1 MFMKPLEILLSKRWI
16 LKNRE
21 KELYYQLKDEI
32 GKNRDF
38 LTEKLGY
45 QAIITPNLIK
55 LEKIPSYAQNWMGIQ
70 DFSDRLEYIFLC
82 MILMFLEDR
91 DAGEQFVLSMLTEYI
106 QANIKE
112 EQIDWTIYSYR
123 RHLVKV
129 MKYCVKIGILEI
141 DDGSEDSFMKSDEG
155 EVLYQNTGASRYFMK
170 NFSRDI
176 SDYHSQG
183 DFLKEEWIGM
193 NEDRGIIRR
202 QRVYRSL
209 LISPGIYLNDDT
221 EEDFAY
227 VRHYRGM
234 IEEDL
239 NRFFDC
245 ELQVHKTS
253 AFLIMGEDSN
263 LGRSFP
269 EENTLS
275 DIVLLWCN
283 LFRQKIEDGSIEV
296 PVGEDIVISK
306 QQFLMISEECKR
318 RYGNGWIKTY
328 REMTMGEFCKKLK
341 EYMILMEMIME
352 KHDQVIVYPI
362 VGKVAGRYPKD
373 FKGGETNE

>member
-1 MFMKPLEILLSKRWI
+1 MKPLEILLSKRWI
-16 LKNRE
+16 LKDRE

-32 GKNRDF
+32 GKSRDF

-55 LEKIPSYAQNWMGIQ
+55 LEKIPAYAQNWMGIQ

-176 SDYHSQG
+176 SDYQSQE
-183 DFLKEEWIGM
+183 DFLKEEWVGM

-209 LISPGIYLNDDT
+209 LMSPGIYLNDDT

-234 IEEDL
+234 IEEEL

-283 LFRQKIEDGSIEV
+283 LFRQKIADGSIEV
-296 PVGEDIVISK
+296 PAGEDIVISR
-306 QQFLMISEECKR
+306 QQFLTISEECKR
-318 RYGNGWIKTY
+318 QYGSGWIKTY

-341 EYMILMEMIME
+341 EYMIFMEMIME
-352 KHDQVIVYPI
+352 KYDQIIVYPI
-362 VGKVAGRYPKD
+362 VGKVAGCYPKD

>member
-1 MFMKPLEILLSKRWI
+1 MKPLEVLLSKRWI
-16 LKNRE
+16 LKNRD

-32 GKNRDF
+32 GKSRDF

-45 QAIITPNLIK
+45 QAIVTPNLIK
-55 LEKIPSYAQNWMGIQ
+55 LEKIPAYAQNWMGIQ
-70 DFSDRLEYIFLC
+70 EFSDHLEYIFLC
-82 MILMFLEDR
+82 MILMFLEER
-91 DAGEQFVLSMLTEYI
+91 DLGEQFVLSMLTEYI
-106 QANIKE
+106 QGNIKE

-129 MKYCVKIGILEI
+129 MKYCVKVGILEI
-141 DDGSEDSFMKSDEG
+141 DDGSEDNFMKSDEG

-176 SDYHSQG
+176 SDYQKQE

-209 LISPGIYLNDDT
+209 LMSPGIYLNDDT

-234 IEEDL
+234 IQEELD
-239 NRFFDC
+239 RFFDC

-253 AFLIMGEDSN
+253 AFLVMGEDSN
-263 LGRSFP
+263 LGKSFP

-275 DIVLLWCN
+275 DIVLLWCG
-283 LFRQKIEDGSIEV
+283 LFRQKINDGDIEV
-296 PVGEDIVISK
+296 PVGEDIVIST
-306 QQFLMISEECKR
+306 QQFVAISEECKR

-328 REMTMGEFCKKLK
+328 REMTMGEFCNKLK
-341 EYMILMEMIME
+341 EYMIIMEMIKE
-352 KHDQVIVYPI
+352 IYDQIMVYPI
-362 VGKVAGRYPKD
+362 VGKVEGCYPKD
-373 FKGGETNE
+373 FKGGEANE

>member
-1 MFMKPLEILLSKRWI
+1 
-16 LKNRE
+16 
-21 KELYYQLKDEI
+21 
-32 GKNRDF
+32 
-38 LTEKLGY
+38 
-45 QAIITPNLIK
+45 
-55 LEKIPSYAQNWMGIQ
+55 MGIQ

-129 MKYCVKIGILEI
+129 MKYCVKIGILQI

-176 SDYHSQG
+176 SDYQSQE

-209 LISPGIYLNDDT
+209 LMSPGIYLNDDT

-234 IEEDL
+234 IEEEL

-283 LFRQKIEDGSIEV
+283 LFRQKIADGSVEV
-296 PVGEDIVISK
+296 PAGEDIVILM

-318 RYGNGWIKTY
+318 QYGSGWIKTY

-341 EYMILMEMIME
+341 EYMIFMEMIME
-352 KHDQVIVYPI
+352 KYDQIIVYPI
-362 VGKVAGRYPKD
+362 VGKVAGCYPKD

>member
-1 MFMKPLEILLSKRWI
+1 MKPLEILLSKRWI
-16 LKNRE
+16 LKDRE

-32 GKNRDF
+32 GKSRDF

-55 LEKIPSYAQNWMGIQ
+55 LEKIPAYAQNWMGIQ
-70 DFSDRLEYIFLC
+70 DFSDHLEYIFLC

-155 EVLYQNTGASRYFMK
+155 EVLYQNTGSSRYFMK

-176 SDYHSQG
+176 SDYQSQE

-209 LISPGIYLNDDT
+209 LMSPGIYLNDDT

-234 IEEDL
+234 IEEEL

-283 LFRQKIEDGSIEV
+283 LFRQKIADGSIEV
-296 PVGEDIVISK
+296 PAGEDIVISR
-306 QQFLMISEECKR
+306 QQFLTISEECKR
-318 RYGNGWIKTY
+318 QYGSGWIKTY

-341 EYMILMEMIME
+341 EYMIFMEMIME
-352 KHDQVIVYPI
+352 KYDQIIVYPI
-362 VGKVAGRYPKD
+362 VGKVAGCYPKD
-373 FKGGETNE
+373 FKGGATNE

>member
-1 MFMKPLEILLSKRWI
+1 MKPLEILLSKRWI

-32 GKNRDF
+32 GKSRDF

-55 LEKIPSYAQNWMGIQ
+55 LEKIPAYAQNWMGIQ

-129 MKYCVKIGILEI
+129 MKYCVKIGILQI

-176 SDYHSQG
+176 SDYQSQE

-209 LISPGIYLNDDT
+209 LMSPGIYLNDDT

-234 IEEDL
+234 IEEEL

-283 LFRQKIEDGSIEV
+283 LFRQKIADGSVEV
-296 PVGEDIVISK
+296 PAGEDIVILM

-318 RYGNGWIKTY
+318 QYGSGWIKTY
-328 REMTMGEFCKKLK
+328 KEMTMGEFCKKLK
-341 EYMILMEMIME
+341 EYMIFMEMIME
-352 KHDQVIVYPI
+352 KYDQIIVYPI
-362 VGKVAGRYPKD
+362 VGKVAGCYPKD

>member
-1 MFMKPLEILLSKRWI
+1 MKPLEVLLSKRWI
-16 LKNRE
+16 LKNRD

-32 GKNRDF
+32 GKSRDF

-45 QAIITPNLIK
+45 QAIVTPNLIK
-55 LEKIPSYAQNWMGIQ
+55 LEKIPAYAQNWMGIQ
-70 DFSDRLEYIFLC
+70 EFSDHLEYIFLC
-82 MILMFLEDR
+82 MILMFLEER
-91 DAGEQFVLSMLTEYI
+91 DSGEQFVLSMLTEYI
-106 QANIKE
+106 QGNIKE
-112 EQIDWTIYSYR
+112 EQIDWTIYNYR

-129 MKYCVKIGILEI
+129 MKYCVKVGILEI
-141 DDGSEDSFMKSDEG
+141 DDGSEDNFMKSDEG
-155 EVLYQNTGASRYFMK
+155 EVLYQNMGASRYFMK

-176 SDYHSQG
+176 SDYQKQE

-209 LISPGIYLNDDT
+209 LMSPGIYLNDDT

-234 IEEDL
+234 IQEELD
-239 NRFFDC
+239 RFFDC

-253 AFLIMGEDSN
+253 AFLVMGEDSN
-263 LGRSFP
+263 LGKSFP

-275 DIVLLWCN
+275 DIVLLWCG
-283 LFRQKIEDGSIEV
+283 LFRQKINDGDIEV
-296 PVGEDIVISK
+296 PVGEDIVIST
-306 QQFLMISEECKR
+306 QQFVAISEECKR

-328 REMTMGEFCKKLK
+328 REMTMGEFCNKLK
-341 EYMILMEMIME
+341 EYMIIMEMIKE
-352 KHDQVIVYPI
+352 IYDQIMIYPI
-362 VGKVAGRYPKD
+362 VGKVEGCYPKD
-373 FKGGETNE
+373 FKGGEANE

>member
-1 MFMKPLEILLSKRWI
+1 MKPLEVLLSKRWI
-16 LKNRE
+16 LKNRD

-45 QAIITPNLIK
+45 QAIVTPNLIK
-55 LEKIPSYAQNWMGIQ
+55 LEKIPAYAQNWMGIQ
-70 DFSDRLEYIFLC
+70 EFSDHLEYIFLC
-82 MILMFLEDR
+82 MILMFLEER
-91 DAGEQFVLSMLTEYI
+91 DSGEQFVLSMLTEYI
-106 QANIKE
+106 QGNIKE
-112 EQIDWTIYSYR
+112 DQIDWTIYSYR

-129 MKYCVKIGILEI
+129 MKYCVKVGILEI
-141 DDGSEDSFMKSDEG
+141 DDGSEDNFMKSDEG

-176 SDYHSQG
+176 SDYQKQE

-209 LISPGIYLNDDT
+209 LMSPGIYLNDDT

-234 IEEDL
+234 IQEELD
-239 NRFFDC
+239 RFFDC

-253 AFLIMGEDSN
+253 AFLVMGEDSN
-263 LGRSFP
+263 LGKSFP

-275 DIVLLWCN
+275 DIVLLWCG
-283 LFRQKIEDGSIEV
+283 LFRQKINDGDIEV
-296 PVGEDIVISK
+296 PVGEDIVIST
-306 QQFLMISEECKR
+306 QQFVAISEECKR

-328 REMTMGEFCKKLK
+328 REMTMGEFCNKLK
-341 EYMILMEMIME
+341 EYMIIMEMIKE
-352 KHDQVIVYPI
+352 IYDQIMIYPI
-362 VGKVAGRYPKD
+362 VGKVEGCYPKD
-373 FKGGETNE
+373 FKGGEANE

>member
-1 MFMKPLEILLSKRWI
+1 MKPLEILLSKRWI
-16 LKNRE
+16 LKDRE

-32 GKNRDF
+32 GKSRDF

-55 LEKIPSYAQNWMGIQ
+55 LEKIPAYAQNWMGIQ
-70 DFSDRLEYIFLC
+70 DFSDHLEYIFLC

-91 DAGEQFVLSMLTEYI
+91 DAREQFVLSMLTEYI

-141 DDGSEDSFMKSDEG
+141 DDGSEDSFIKSDEG

-176 SDYHSQG
+176 SDYQSQE

-209 LISPGIYLNDDT
+209 LMSPGIYLNDDT

-234 IEEDL
+234 IEEEL

-269 EENTLS
+269 EGNTLS

-283 LFRQKIEDGSIEV
+283 LFRQKIADGSIEV
-296 PVGEDIVISK
+296 PAGEDIVISR
-306 QQFLMISEECKR
+306 QQFLTISEECKR
-318 RYGNGWIKTY
+318 QYGSGWIKTY
-328 REMTMGEFCKKLK
+328 REMTMGEFRKKLK
-341 EYMILMEMIME
+341 EYMIFMEMIME
-352 KHDQVIVYPI
+352 KYDQIIVYPI
-362 VGKVAGRYPKD
+362 VGKVAGCYPKD

>member
-1 MFMKPLEILLSKRWI
+1 MKPLEVLLSKRWI
-16 LKNRE
+16 LKNRD

-32 GKNRDF
+32 GKSRDF

-45 QAIITPNLIK
+45 QAIVTPNLIK
-55 LEKIPSYAQNWMGIQ
+55 LEKIPAYAQNWMGIQ
-70 DFSDRLEYIFLC
+70 EFSDHLEYIFLC
-82 MILMFLEDR
+82 MILMFLEER
-91 DAGEQFVLSMLTEYI
+91 DLGEQFVLSMLTEYI
-106 QANIKE
+106 QGNIKE

-129 MKYCVKIGILEI
+129 MKYCVKVGILEI
-141 DDGSEDSFMKSDEG
+141 DDGSEDNFMKSDEG

-176 SDYHSQG
+176 SDYQKQE

-209 LISPGIYLNDDT
+209 LMSPGIYLNDDT

-234 IEEDL
+234 IQEEL

-253 AFLIMGEDSN
+253 AFSVMGEDSN
-263 LGRSFP
+263 LGKSFP

-275 DIVLLWCN
+275 DIVLLWCG
-283 LFRQKIEDGSIEV
+283 LFRQKINDGDIEV
-296 PVGEDIVISK
+296 PIGEDIVIST
-306 QQFLMISEECKR
+306 QQFVAISEECKR

-328 REMTMGEFCKKLK
+328 REMTMGEFCNKLK
-341 EYMILMEMIME
+341 EYMIIMEMIKE
-352 KHDQVIVYPI
+352 IYDQIMVYPI
-362 VGKVAGRYPKD
+362 VGKVEGCYPKD
-373 FKGGETNE
+373 FKGGEANE

>member
-1 MFMKPLEILLSKRWI
+1 MKPLEILLSKRWI
-16 LKNRE
+16 LKDRE

-32 GKNRDF
+32 GKSRDF

-45 QAIITPNLIK
+45 QAIITQNLIK
-55 LEKIPSYAQNWMGIQ
+55 LEKIPAYAQNWMGIQ
-70 DFSDRLEYIFLC
+70 DFSDHLEYIFLC

-155 EVLYQNTGASRYFMK
+155 EILYQNTGSSRYFMK

-176 SDYHSQG
+176 SDYQSQE

-209 LISPGIYLNDDT
+209 LMSPGIYLNDDT

-234 IEEDL
+234 IEEEL

-283 LFRQKIEDGSIEV
+283 LFRQKIADGSIEV
-296 PVGEDIVISK
+296 PAGEDIVISR
-306 QQFLMISEECKR
+306 QQFLTISEECKR
-318 RYGNGWIKTY
+318 QYGSGWIKTY

-341 EYMILMEMIME
+341 EYMIFMEMIME
-352 KHDQVIVYPI
+352 KYDQIIVYPI
-362 VGKVAGRYPKD
+362 VGKVAGCYPKD

>member
-1 MFMKPLEILLSKRWI
+1 MKPLEILLSKRWI
-16 LKNRE
+16 LKDRE

-32 GKNRDF
+32 GKSRDF

-45 QAIITPNLIK
+45 QAIITQNLIK
-55 LEKIPSYAQNWMGIQ
+55 LEKIPAYAQNWMGIQ
-70 DFSDRLEYIFLC
+70 DFSDHLEYIFLC

-91 DAGEQFVLSMLTEYI
+91 DAREQFVLSMLTEYI

-141 DDGSEDSFMKSDEG
+141 DDGSEDSFIKSDEG

-176 SDYHSQG
+176 SDYQSQE

-209 LISPGIYLNDDT
+209 LMSPGIYLNDDT

-234 IEEDL
+234 IEEEL

-283 LFRQKIEDGSIEV
+283 LFRQKIADGSIEV
-296 PVGEDIVISK
+296 PAGEDIVISR
-306 QQFLMISEECKR
+306 QQFLTISEECKR
-318 RYGNGWIKTY
+318 QYGSGWIKTY

-341 EYMILMEMIME
+341 EYMIFMEMIME
-352 KHDQVIVYPI
+352 KYDQIIVYPI
-362 VGKVAGRYPKD
+362 VGKVAGCYPKD

>member
-1 MFMKPLEILLSKRWI
+1 MKPLEVLLSKRWI
-16 LKNRE
+16 LKNRD

-32 GKNRDF
+32 GKSRDF
-38 LTEKLGY
+38 LTEILGY
-45 QAIITPNLIK
+45 QAIVTPNLIK
-55 LEKIPSYAQNWMGIQ
+55 LEKIPAYAQNWMGIQ
-70 DFSDRLEYIFLC
+70 EFSDHLEYIFLC
-82 MILMFLEDR
+82 MILMFLEER
-91 DAGEQFVLSMLTEYI
+91 DSGEQFVLSMLTEYI
-106 QANIKE
+106 QGNIKE
-112 EQIDWTIYSYR
+112 EQIDWTIYNYR

-129 MKYCVKIGILEI
+129 MKYCVKVGILEI
-141 DDGSEDSFMKSDEG
+141 DDGSEDNFMKSDEG

-176 SDYHSQG
+176 SDYQKQE

-209 LISPGIYLNDDT
+209 LMSPGIYLNDDT

-234 IEEDL
+234 IQEELD
-239 NRFFDC
+239 RFFDC

-253 AFLIMGEDSN
+253 AFLVMGEDSN
-263 LGRSFP
+263 LGKSFP

-275 DIVLLWCN
+275 DIVLLWCG
-283 LFRQKIEDGSIEV
+283 LFRQKINDGDIEV
-296 PVGEDIVISK
+296 PVGEDIVIST
-306 QQFLMISEECKR
+306 QQFVAISEECKR

-328 REMTMGEFCKKLK
+328 REMTMGEFCNKLK
-341 EYMILMEMIME
+341 EYMIIMEMIKE
-352 KHDQVIVYPI
+352 IYDQIMIYPI
-362 VGKVAGRYPKD
+362 VGKVEGCYPKD
-373 FKGGETNE
+373 FKGGEANE

>member
-1 MFMKPLEILLSKRWI
+1 MKPLEVLLSKRWI
-16 LKNRE
+16 LKNRD

-32 GKNRDF
+32 GKSRDF

-45 QAIITPNLIK
+45 QAIVTPNLIK
-55 LEKIPSYAQNWMGIQ
+55 LEKIPAYAQNWMGIQ
-70 DFSDRLEYIFLC
+70 EFSDHLEYIFLC
-82 MILMFLEDR
+82 MILMFLEER
-91 DAGEQFVLSMLTEYI
+91 DSGEQFVLSMLTEYI
-106 QANIKE
+106 QGNIKE
-112 EQIDWTIYSYR
+112 EQIDWTIYNYR

-129 MKYCVKIGILEI
+129 MKYCVKVGILEI
-141 DDGSEDSFMKSDEG
+141 DDGSEDNFMKSDEG

-176 SDYHSQG
+176 SDYQKQE

-209 LISPGIYLNDDT
+209 LMSPGIYFNDDT

-234 IEEDL
+234 IQEELD
-239 NRFFDC
+239 RFFDC

-253 AFLIMGEDSN
+253 AFLVMGEDSN
-263 LGRSFP
+263 LGKSFP

-275 DIVLLWCN
+275 DIVLLWCG
-283 LFRQKIEDGSIEV
+283 LFRQKINDGDIEV
-296 PVGEDIVISK
+296 PVGEDIVIST
-306 QQFLMISEECKR
+306 QQFVAISEECKR

-328 REMTMGEFCKKLK
+328 REMTMGEFCNKLK
-341 EYMILMEMIME
+341 EYMIIMEMIKE
-352 KHDQVIVYPI
+352 IYDQIMIYPI
-362 VGKVAGRYPKD
+362 VGKVEGCYPKD
-373 FKGGETNE
+373 FKGGEANE

>member
-1 MFMKPLEILLSKRWI
+1 MKPLEILLSKRWI
-16 LKNRE
+16 LKDRE

-32 GKNRDF
+32 GKSRDF

-55 LEKIPSYAQNWMGIQ
+55 LEKIPAYAQNWMGIQ
-70 DFSDRLEYIFLC
+70 AFSDRLEYIFLC

-123 RHLVKV
+123 RRLVKV

-141 DDGSEDSFMKSDEG
+141 DDGNEDSFMKSDEG

-176 SDYHSQG
+176 SDYQSQE

-209 LISPGIYLNDDT
+209 LMSPGIYLNDDT

-234 IEEDL
+234 IEEEL

-253 AFLIMGEDSN
+253 VFLIMGEDSN

-275 DIVLLWCN
+275 DIVL
-283 LFRQKIEDGSIEV
+283 
-296 PVGEDIVISK
+296 
-306 QQFLMISEECKR
+306 
-318 RYGNGWIKTY
+318 
-328 REMTMGEFCKKLK
+328 
-341 EYMILMEMIME
+341 
-352 KHDQVIVYPI
+352 
-362 VGKVAGRYPKD
+362 
-373 FKGGETNE
+373 

>member
-1 MFMKPLEILLSKRWI
+1 MKPLEILLSKRWI
-16 LKNRE
+16 LKDRE

-32 GKNRDF
+32 GKSRDF

-55 LEKIPSYAQNWMGIQ
+55 LEKIPAYAQNWMGIQ
-70 DFSDRLEYIFLC
+70 AFSDRLEYIFLC

-129 MKYCVKIGILEI
+129 MKYCVKLGILEI

-176 SDYHSQG
+176 SDYHSQE

-202 QRVYRSL
+202 QRVYRAL
-209 LISPGIYLNDDT
+209 LMSPGIYLNDDT

-234 IEEDL
+234 IEEEL

-283 LFRQKIEDGSIEV
+283 LFRQKIADGSIEV
-296 PVGEDIVISK
+296 PAGEDIVISR

-318 RYGNGWIKTY
+318 QYGSGWIKTY

-352 KHDQVIVYPI
+352 KYDQIIVYPI
-362 VGKVAGRYPKD
+362 VGKVAGCYPKD

>member
-1 MFMKPLEILLSKRWI
+1 MKPLEILLSKRWI
-16 LKNRE
+16 LKDRE

-32 GKNRDF
+32 GKSRDF

-55 LEKIPSYAQNWMGIQ
+55 LEKIPAYAQNWMGIQ

-176 SDYHSQG
+176 SDYQSQE

-209 LISPGIYLNDDT
+209 LMSPGIYLNDDT

-234 IEEDL
+234 IEEEL

-283 LFRQKIEDGSIEV
+283 LFRQKIADGSVEV
-296 PVGEDIVISK
+296 PAGEDIVISR

-318 RYGNGWIKTY
+318 QYGSGWIKTY

-352 KHDQVIVYPI
+352 KYDQIIVYPI
-362 VGKVAGRYPKD
+362 VGKVAGCYPKD

>member
-1 MFMKPLEILLSKRWI
+1 
-16 LKNRE
+16 
-21 KELYYQLKDEI
+21 
-32 GKNRDF
+32 
-38 LTEKLGY
+38 
-45 QAIITPNLIK
+45 
-55 LEKIPSYAQNWMGIQ
+55 MGIQ
-70 DFSDRLEYIFLC
+70 DFSDHLEYIFLC

-91 DAGEQFVLSMLTEYI
+91 DAREQFVLSMLTEYI

-141 DDGSEDSFMKSDEG
+141 DDGSEDSFIKSDEG

-176 SDYHSQG
+176 SDYQSQE

-209 LISPGIYLNDDT
+209 LMSPGIYLNDDT

-234 IEEDL
+234 IEEEL

-269 EENTLS
+269 EGNTLS

-283 LFRQKIEDGSIEV
+283 LFRQKIADGSIEV
-296 PVGEDIVISK
+296 PAGEDIVISR
-306 QQFLMISEECKR
+306 QQFLTISEECKR
-318 RYGNGWIKTY
+318 QYGSGWIKTY

-341 EYMILMEMIME
+341 EYMIFMEMIME
-352 KHDQVIVYPI
+352 KYDQIIVYPI
-362 VGKVAGRYPKD
+362 VGKVAGCYPKD

>member
-1 MFMKPLEILLSKRWI
+1 MKPLEVLLSKRWI
-16 LKNRE
+16 LKNRD

-32 GKNRDF
+32 GKSRDF

-45 QAIITPNLIK
+45 QAIVTPNLIK
-55 LEKIPSYAQNWMGIQ
+55 LEKIPAYAQNWMGIQ
-70 DFSDRLEYIFLC
+70 KFSDHLEYIFLC
-82 MILMFLEDR
+82 MILMFLEER
-91 DAGEQFVLSMLTEYI
+91 DLGEQFVLSMLTEYI
-106 QANIKE
+106 QGNIKE

-129 MKYCVKIGILEI
+129 MKYCVKVGILEI
-141 DDGSEDSFMKSDEG
+141 DDGSEDNFMKSDEG

-176 SDYHSQG
+176 SDYQKQE

-193 NEDRGIIRR
+193 DEDRGIIRR

-209 LISPGIYLNDDT
+209 LMSPGIYLNDDT

-234 IEEDL
+234 IQEELD
-239 NRFFDC
+239 RFFDC

-253 AFLIMGEDSN
+253 AFLVMGEDSN
-263 LGRSFP
+263 LGKSFP

-275 DIVLLWCN
+275 DIVLLWCG
-283 LFRQKIEDGSIEV
+283 LFRQKINDGDIEV
-296 PVGEDIVISK
+296 PVGEDIVIST
-306 QQFLMISEECKR
+306 QQFVAISEECKR

-328 REMTMGEFCKKLK
+328 REMTMGEFCNKLK
-341 EYMILMEMIME
+341 EYMIIMEMIKE
-352 KHDQVIVYPI
+352 IYDQIMVYPI
-362 VGKVAGRYPKD
+362 VGKVEGCYPKD
-373 FKGGETNE
+373 FKGGEANE

>member
-1 MFMKPLEILLSKRWI
+1 MKPLEVLLSKRWI
-16 LKNRE
+16 LKNRD

-32 GKNRDF
+32 GKSRDF

-45 QAIITPNLIK
+45 QAIVTPNLIK
-55 LEKIPSYAQNWMGIQ
+55 LEKIPAYAQNWMGIQ
-70 DFSDRLEYIFLC
+70 KFSDHLEYIFLC
-82 MILMFLEDR
+82 MILMFLEER
-91 DAGEQFVLSMLTEYI
+91 DLGEQFVLSMLTEYI
-106 QANIKE
+106 QGNIKE

-129 MKYCVKIGILEI
+129 MKYCVKVGILEI
-141 DDGSEDSFMKSDEG
+141 DDGSEDNFMKSDEG

-170 NFSRDI
+170 NYSRDI
-176 SDYHSQG
+176 SDYQKQE

-209 LISPGIYLNDDT
+209 LMSPGIYLNDDT

-234 IEEDL
+234 IQEELD
-239 NRFFDC
+239 RFFDC

-253 AFLIMGEDSN
+253 AFLVMGEDSN
-263 LGRSFP
+263 LGKSFP

-275 DIVLLWCN
+275 DIVLLWCG
-283 LFRQKIEDGSIEV
+283 LFRQKINDGDIEV
-296 PVGEDIVISK
+296 PVGEDIVIST
-306 QQFLMISEECKR
+306 QQFVAISEECKR

-328 REMTMGEFCKKLK
+328 REMTMGEFCNKLK
-341 EYMILMEMIME
+341 EYMIIMEMIKE
-352 KHDQVIVYPI
+352 IYDQIMVYPI
-362 VGKVAGRYPKD
+362 VGKVEGCYPKD
-373 FKGGETNE
+373 FKGGEANE

>member
-1 MFMKPLEILLSKRWI
+1 MKPLEVLLSKRWI
-16 LKNRE
+16 LKNRD

-32 GKNRDF
+32 GKSRDF

-45 QAIITPNLIK
+45 QAIVTPNLIK
-55 LEKIPSYAQNWMGIQ
+55 LEKIPAYAQNWMGIQ
-70 DFSDRLEYIFLC
+70 EFSDHLEYIFLC
-82 MILMFLEDR
+82 MILMFLEER
-91 DAGEQFVLSMLTEYI
+91 DSGEQFVLSMLTEYI
-106 QANIKE
+106 QGNIKE
-112 EQIDWTIYSYR
+112 DQIDWTIYSYR

-129 MKYCVKIGILEI
+129 MKYCVKVGILEI
-141 DDGSEDSFMKSDEG
+141 DDGSEDNFMKSDEG

-176 SDYHSQG
+176 SDYQKQE

-209 LISPGIYLNDDT
+209 LMSPGIYLNDDT

-234 IEEDL
+234 IQEEL

-253 AFLIMGEDSN
+253 AFLVMGEDSN
-263 LGRSFP
+263 LGKSFP

-275 DIVLLWCN
+275 DIVLLWCG
-283 LFRQKIEDGSIEV
+283 LFRQKINDGDIEV
-296 PVGEDIVISK
+296 PIGEDIVIST
-306 QQFLMISEECKR
+306 QQFVAISEECKR

-328 REMTMGEFCKKLK
+328 REMTMGEFCNKLK
-341 EYMILMEMIME
+341 EYMIIMEMIKE
-352 KHDQVIVYPI
+352 IYDQIMVYPI
-362 VGKVAGRYPKD
+362 VGKVEGCYPKD
-373 FKGGETNE
+373 FKGGEANE

>member
-1 MFMKPLEILLSKRWI
+1 MKPLEVLLSKRWI
-16 LKNRE
+16 LKNRD

-32 GKNRDF
+32 GKSRDF

-45 QAIITPNLIK
+45 QAIVTPNLIK
-55 LEKIPSYAQNWMGIQ
+55 LEKIPAYAQNWMGIQ
-70 DFSDRLEYIFLC
+70 EFSDHLEYIFLC
-82 MILMFLEDR
+82 MILMFLEER
-91 DAGEQFVLSMLTEYI
+91 DLGEQFVLSMLTEYI
-106 QANIKE
+106 QGNIKE

-129 MKYCVKIGILEI
+129 MKYCVKVGILEI
-141 DDGSEDSFMKSDEG
+141 DDGSEDNFMKSDEG

-176 SDYHSQG
+176 SDYQKQE

-209 LISPGIYLNDDT
+209 LMSPGIYLNDDT

-234 IEEDL
+234 IQEEL

-253 AFLIMGEDSN
+253 AFLVMGEDSN
-263 LGRSFP
+263 LGKSFP

-275 DIVLLWCN
+275 DIVLLWCG
-283 LFRQKIEDGSIEV
+283 LFRQKINDGDIEV
-296 PVGEDIVISK
+296 PIGEDIVIST
-306 QQFLMISEECKR
+306 QQFVAISEECKR

-328 REMTMGEFCKKLK
+328 REMTMGEFCNKLK
-341 EYMILMEMIME
+341 EYMIIMEMIKE
-352 KHDQVIVYPI
+352 IYDQIMVYPI
-362 VGKVAGRYPKD
+362 VGKVEGCYPKD
-373 FKGGETNE
+373 FKGGEANE

>member
-1 MFMKPLEILLSKRWI
+1 MKPLEVLLSKRWI
-16 LKNRE
+16 LKNRD

-32 GKNRDF
+32 GKSRDF

-45 QAIITPNLIK
+45 QAIVTPNLIK
-55 LEKIPSYAQNWMGIQ
+55 LEKIPAYAQNWMGIQ
-70 DFSDRLEYIFLC
+70 EFSDHLEYIFLC
-82 MILMFLEDR
+82 MILMFLEER
-91 DAGEQFVLSMLTEYI
+91 DLGEQFVLSMLTEYI
-106 QANIKE
+106 QGNIKE

-129 MKYCVKIGILEI
+129 MKYCVKVGILEI
-141 DDGSEDSFMKSDEG
+141 DVGSEDNFMKSDEG

-176 SDYHSQG
+176 SDYQKQE

-209 LISPGIYLNDDT
+209 LMSPGIYLNDDT

-234 IEEDL
+234 IQEEL

-253 AFLIMGEDSN
+253 AFLVMGEDSN
-263 LGRSFP
+263 LGKSFP

-275 DIVLLWCN
+275 DIVLLWCG
-283 LFRQKIEDGSIEV
+283 LFRQKINDGDIEV
-296 PVGEDIVISK
+296 PIGEDIVIST
-306 QQFLMISEECKR
+306 QQFVAISEECKR

-328 REMTMGEFCKKLK
+328 REMTMGEFCNKLK
-341 EYMILMEMIME
+341 EYMIIMEMIKE
-352 KHDQVIVYPI
+352 IYDQIMVYPI
-362 VGKVAGRYPKD
+362 VGKVEGCYPKD
-373 FKGGETNE
+373 FKGGEANE

>member
-1 MFMKPLEILLSKRWI
+1 MKPLEVLLSKRWI
-16 LKNRE
+16 LKNRD

-32 GKNRDF
+32 GKSRDF

-45 QAIITPNLIK
+45 QAIVTPNLIK
-55 LEKIPSYAQNWMGIQ
+55 LEKIPAYAQNWMGIQ
-70 DFSDRLEYIFLC
+70 EFSDHLEYIFLC
-82 MILMFLEDR
+82 MILMFLEER
-91 DAGEQFVLSMLTEYI
+91 DLGEQFVLSMLTEYI
-106 QANIKE
+106 QGNIKE

-129 MKYCVKIGILEI
+129 MKYCVKVGILEI
-141 DDGSEDSFMKSDEG
+141 DDGSEDNFMKSDEG

-176 SDYHSQG
+176 SDYQKQE
-183 DFLKEEWIGM
+183 DFLKEECIGM

-209 LISPGIYLNDDT
+209 LMSPGIYLNDDT

-234 IEEDL
+234 IQEEL

-253 AFLIMGEDSN
+253 AFLVMGEDSN
-263 LGRSFP
+263 LGKSFP

-275 DIVLLWCN
+275 DIVLLWCG
-283 LFRQKIEDGSIEV
+283 LFRQKINDGDIEV
-296 PVGEDIVISK
+296 PVGEDIVIST
-306 QQFLMISEECKR
+306 QQFVAISEECKR

-328 REMTMGEFCKKLK
+328 REMTMGEFCNKLK
-341 EYMILMEMIME
+341 EYMIIMEMIKE
-352 KHDQVIVYPI
+352 IYDQIMVYPI
-362 VGKVAGRYPKD
+362 VGKVEGCYPKD

>member
-1 MFMKPLEILLSKRWI
+1 MKPLEVLLSKRWI
-16 LKNRE
+16 LKNSD
-21 KELYYQLKDEI
+21 KELYYQLKDGI
-32 GKNRDF
+32 GKSRDF

-55 LEKIPSYAQNWMGIQ
+55 LEKIPAYAQNWMGIQ
-70 DFSDRLEYIFLC
+70 EFSDHLEYIFLC
-82 MILMFLEDR
+82 MILMFLEER
-91 DAGEQFVLSMLTEYI
+91 DSGEQFVLSMLTEYI
-106 QANIKE
+106 QGNIKE

-129 MKYCVKIGILEI
+129 MKYCVKVGILEI
-141 DDGSEDSFMKSDEG
+141 DDGSEDNFMKSDEG
-155 EVLYQNTGASRYFMK
+155 EVLYQNTGSSRYFMK

-176 SDYHSQG
+176 SDYQKQE

-209 LISPGIYLNDDT
+209 LMSPGIYLNDDT

-234 IEEDL
+234 IQEEL

-253 AFLIMGEDSN
+253 AFLVMGEDSN
-263 LGRSFP
+263 LGKSFP

-275 DIVLLWCN
+275 DIVLLWCG
-283 LFRQKIEDGSIEV
+283 LFLQKINDGDIEV
-296 PVGEDIVISK
+296 PVGEDIVIST
-306 QQFLMISEECKR
+306 QQFVAISEECKR
-318 RYGNGWIKTY
+318 QYGNGWIKTY
-328 REMTMGEFCKKLK
+328 REMTMGEFCNKLK
-341 EYMILMEMIME
+341 EYMIIMEMIKE
-352 KHDQVIVYPI
+352 IYDQIMVYPI
-362 VGKVAGRYPKD
+362 VGKVEGCYPKD
-373 FKGGETNE
+373 FKGGEANE

>member
-1 MFMKPLEILLSKRWI
+1 MKPLEILLSKRWI
-16 LKNRE
+16 LKDRE

-32 GKNRDF
+32 GKSRDF

-45 QAIITPNLIK
+45 QAIITQNLIK
-55 LEKIPSYAQNWMGIQ
+55 LEKIPAYAQNWMGIQ
-70 DFSDRLEYIFLC
+70 DFLDHLEYIFLC

-91 DAGEQFVLSMLTEYI
+91 DAREQFVLSMLTEYI

-141 DDGSEDSFMKSDEG
+141 DDGSEDSFIKSDEG

-176 SDYHSQG
+176 SDYQSQE

-209 LISPGIYLNDDT
+209 LMSPGIYLNDDT

-234 IEEDL
+234 IEEEL

-283 LFRQKIEDGSIEV
+283 LFRQKIADGSIEV
-296 PVGEDIVISK
+296 PAGEDIVISR
-306 QQFLMISEECKR
+306 QQFLTISEECKR
-318 RYGNGWIKTY
+318 QYGSGWIKTY

-341 EYMILMEMIME
+341 EYMIFMEMIME
-352 KHDQVIVYPI
+352 KYDQIIVYPI
-362 VGKVAGRYPKD
+362 VGKVAGCYPKD

>member
-1 MFMKPLEILLSKRWI
+1 MKPLEILLSKRWI
-16 LKNRE
+16 LKDRE

-32 GKNRDF
+32 GKSRDF

-55 LEKIPSYAQNWMGIQ
+55 LEKIPAYAQNWMGIQ
-70 DFSDRLEYIFLC
+70 DFSDHLEYIFLC

-141 DDGSEDSFMKSDEG
+141 DDGSEDSFIKSDEG

-176 SDYHSQG
+176 SDYQSQE

-209 LISPGIYLNDDT
+209 LMSPGIYLNDDT

-234 IEEDL
+234 IEEEL

-283 LFRQKIEDGSIEV
+283 LFRQKIADGSIEV
-296 PVGEDIVISK
+296 PAGEDIVISR
-306 QQFLMISEECKR
+306 QQFLTISEECKR
-318 RYGNGWIKTY
+318 QYGSGWIKTY

-341 EYMILMEMIME
+341 EYMIFMEMIME
-352 KHDQVIVYPI
+352 KYDQIIVYPI
-362 VGKVAGRYPKD
+362 VGKVAGCYPKD

>member
-1 MFMKPLEILLSKRWI
+1 MKPLEILLSKRWI
-16 LKNRE
+16 LKDRE

-32 GKNRDF
+32 GKSRDF

-55 LEKIPSYAQNWMGIQ
+55 LEKIPAYAQNWMGIQ
-70 DFSDRLEYIFLC
+70 DFSDHLEYIFLC

-91 DAGEQFVLSMLTEYI
+91 DAREQFVLSMLTEYI

-141 DDGSEDSFMKSDEG
+141 YDGSEDSFIKSDEG

-176 SDYHSQG
+176 SDYQSQE

-209 LISPGIYLNDDT
+209 LMSPGIYLNDDT

-234 IEEDL
+234 IEEEL

-269 EENTLS
+269 EGNTLS

-283 LFRQKIEDGSIEV
+283 LFRQKIADGSIEV
-296 PVGEDIVISK
+296 PAGEDIVISR
-306 QQFLMISEECKR
+306 QQFLTISEECKR
-318 RYGNGWIKTY
+318 QYGSGWIKTY

-341 EYMILMEMIME
+341 EYMIFMEMIME
-352 KHDQVIVYPI
+352 KYDQIIVYPI
-362 VGKVAGRYPKD
+362 VGKVAGCYPKD

>member
-1 MFMKPLEILLSKRWI
+1 MKPLEVLLSKRWI
-16 LKNRE
+16 LKNRD

-32 GKNRDF
+32 GKSRDF

-45 QAIITPNLIK
+45 QAIVTPNLIK
-55 LEKIPSYAQNWMGIQ
+55 LEKIPAYAQNWMGIQ
-70 DFSDRLEYIFLC
+70 EFSDHLEYIFLC
-82 MILMFLEDR
+82 MILMFLEER
-91 DAGEQFVLSMLTEYI
+91 DSGKQFVLSMLTEYI
-106 QANIKE
+106 QGNIKE
-112 EQIDWTIYSYR
+112 EQIDWTIYNYR

-129 MKYCVKIGILEI
+129 MKYCVKVGILEI
-141 DDGSEDSFMKSDEG
+141 DDGSEDNFMKSDEG

-176 SDYHSQG
+176 SDYQKQE

-209 LISPGIYLNDDT
+209 LMSPGIYLNDDT

-234 IEEDL
+234 IQEELD
-239 NRFFDC
+239 RFFDC

-253 AFLIMGEDSN
+253 AFLVMGEDSN
-263 LGRSFP
+263 LGKSFP

-275 DIVLLWCN
+275 DIVLLWCG
-283 LFRQKIEDGSIEV
+283 LFRQKINDGDIEV
-296 PVGEDIVISK
+296 PVGEDIVIST
-306 QQFLMISEECKR
+306 QQFVAISEECKR

-328 REMTMGEFCKKLK
+328 REMTMGEFCNKLK
-341 EYMILMEMIME
+341 EYMIIMEMIKE
-352 KHDQVIVYPI
+352 IYDQIMIYPI
-362 VGKVAGRYPKD
+362 VGKVEGCYPKD
-373 FKGGETNE
+373 FKGGEANE

>member
-1 MFMKPLEILLSKRWI
+1 MKPLEILLSKRWI
-16 LKNRE
+16 LKDRE

-32 GKNRDF
+32 GKSRDF

-55 LEKIPSYAQNWMGIQ
+55 LEKIPAYAQNWMGIQ
-70 DFSDRLEYIFLC
+70 DFSDHLEYIFLC

-141 DDGSEDSFMKSDEG
+141 DDGSEESLMKRDEG
-155 EVLYQNTGASRYFMK
+155 EVLYQNTGSSRYFMK

-176 SDYHSQG
+176 SDYQSQE

-209 LISPGIYLNDDT
+209 LMSPGIYLNDDT

-234 IEEDL
+234 IEEEL

-283 LFRQKIEDGSIEV
+283 LFRQKIADGSIEV
-296 PVGEDIVISK
+296 PAGEDIVISR
-306 QQFLMISEECKR
+306 QQFLTISEECKR
-318 RYGNGWIKTY
+318 QYGSGWIKTY

-341 EYMILMEMIME
+341 EYMIFMEMIME
-352 KHDQVIVYPI
+352 KYDQIIVYPI
-362 VGKVAGRYPKD
+362 VGKVAGCYPKD

>member
-1 MFMKPLEILLSKRWI
+1 MKPLEVLLSKRWI
-16 LKNRE
+16 LKNRD

-32 GKNRDF
+32 GKSRDF

-45 QAIITPNLIK
+45 QAIVTPNLIK
-55 LEKIPSYAQNWMGIQ
+55 LEKIPAYAQNWMGIQ
-70 DFSDRLEYIFLC
+70 EFSDHLEYIFLC
-82 MILMFLEDR
+82 MILMFLEER
-91 DAGEQFVLSMLTEYI
+91 DLGEQFVLSMLTEYI
-106 QANIKE
+106 QGNIKE

-129 MKYCVKIGILEI
+129 MKYCVKVGILEI
-141 DDGSEDSFMKSDEG
+141 DDGSEDNFMKSDEG

-176 SDYHSQG
+176 SDYQKQE

-209 LISPGIYLNDDT
+209 LMSPGIYLNDDT

-234 IEEDL
+234 IQEELD
-239 NRFFDC
+239 RFFDC

-253 AFLIMGEDSN
+253 AFLVMGEDSN
-263 LGRSFP
+263 LGKSFP

-275 DIVLLWCN
+275 DIVLLWCG
-283 LFRQKIEDGSIEV
+283 LFRQKINDGDIKV
-296 PVGEDIVISK
+296 PVGEDIVIST
-306 QQFLMISEECKR
+306 QQFVAISEECKR

-328 REMTMGEFCKKLK
+328 KEMTMGEFCNKLK
-341 EYMILMEMIME
+341 EYMIIMEMIKE
-352 KHDQVIVYPI
+352 IYDQIMVYPI
-362 VGKVAGRYPKD
+362 VGKVEGCYPKD
-373 FKGGETNE
+373 FKGGEANE

>member
-1 MFMKPLEILLSKRWI
+1 MKPLEVLLSKRWI
-16 LKNRE
+16 LKNRD

-32 GKNRDF
+32 GKSRDF

-45 QAIITPNLIK
+45 QAIVTPNLIK
-55 LEKIPSYAQNWMGIQ
+55 LEKIPAYAQNWMGIQ
-70 DFSDRLEYIFLC
+70 EFSDHLEYIFLC
-82 MILMFLEDR
+82 MILMFLEER
-91 DAGEQFVLSMLTEYI
+91 HSGEQFVLSMLTEYI
-106 QANIKE
+106 QGNIKK
-112 EQIDWTIYSYR
+112 EQIDWTIYNYR

-129 MKYCVKIGILEI
+129 MKYCVKVGILEI
-141 DDGSEDSFMKSDEG
+141 DDGSEDNFMKSDEG

-176 SDYHSQG
+176 SDYQKQE

-209 LISPGIYLNDDT
+209 LMSPGIYLNDDT

-234 IEEDL
+234 IQEELD
-239 NRFFDC
+239 RFFDC

-253 AFLIMGEDSN
+253 AFLVMGEDSN
-263 LGRSFP
+263 LGKSFP

-275 DIVLLWCN
+275 DIVLLWCG
-283 LFRQKIEDGSIEV
+283 LFRQKINDGDIEV
-296 PVGEDIVISK
+296 PVGEDIVIST
-306 QQFLMISEECKR
+306 QQFVAISEECKR

-328 REMTMGEFCKKLK
+328 REMTMGEFCNKLK
-341 EYMILMEMIME
+341 EYMIIMEMIKE
-352 KHDQVIVYPI
+352 IYDQIMIYPI
-362 VGKVAGRYPKD
+362 VGKVEGCYPKD
-373 FKGGETNE
+373 FKGGEANE

>member
-1 MFMKPLEILLSKRWI
+1 MKPLEVLLSKRWI
-16 LKNRE
+16 LKNRD

-32 GKNRDF
+32 GKSRDF

-45 QAIITPNLIK
+45 QAIVTPNLIK
-55 LEKIPSYAQNWMGIQ
+55 LEKIPAYAQNWMGIQ
-70 DFSDRLEYIFLC
+70 EFSDHLEYIFLC
-82 MILMFLEDR
+82 MILMFLEER
-91 DAGEQFVLSMLTEYI
+91 DLGEQFVLSMLTEYI
-106 QANIKE
+106 QGNIKE

-123 RHLVKV
+123 RHFVKV
-129 MKYCVKIGILEI
+129 MKYCVKVGILEI
-141 DDGSEDSFMKSDEG
+141 DDGSEDNFMKSDEG

-176 SDYHSQG
+176 SDYQKQE

-209 LISPGIYLNDDT
+209 LMSPGIYLNDDT

-234 IEEDL
+234 IQEEL

-245 ELQVHKTS
+245 ELQAHKTS
-253 AFLIMGEDSN
+253 AFLVMGEDSN
-263 LGRSFP
+263 LGKSFP

-275 DIVLLWCN
+275 DIVLLWCG
-283 LFRQKIEDGSIEV
+283 LFRQKINDGDIEV
-296 PVGEDIVISK
+296 PIGEDIVIST
-306 QQFLMISEECKR
+306 QQFVAISEECKR

-328 REMTMGEFCKKLK
+328 REMTMGEFCNKLK
-341 EYMILMEMIME
+341 EYMIIMEMIKE
-352 KHDQVIVYPI
+352 IYDQIMVYPI
-362 VGKVAGRYPKD
+362 VGKVEGCYPKD
-373 FKGGETNE
+373 FKGGEANE

>member
-1 MFMKPLEILLSKRWI
+1 MKPLEVLLSKRWI
-16 LKNRE
+16 LKNRD

-32 GKNRDF
+32 GESRDF

-45 QAIITPNLIK
+45 QAIVTPNLIK
-55 LEKIPSYAQNWMGIQ
+55 LEKIPAYAQNWMGIQ
-70 DFSDRLEYIFLC
+70 EFSDHLEYIFLC
-82 MILMFLEDR
+82 MILMFLEER
-91 DAGEQFVLSMLTEYI
+91 DSGEQFVLSMLTEYI
-106 QANIKE
+106 QGNIKE
-112 EQIDWTIYSYR
+112 EQIDWTIYNYR

-129 MKYCVKIGILEI
+129 MKYCVKVGILEI
-141 DDGSEDSFMKSDEG
+141 DDGSEDNFMKSDEG

-176 SDYHSQG
+176 SDYQKQE

-209 LISPGIYLNDDT
+209 LMSPGIYLNDDT

-234 IEEDL
+234 IQEELD
-239 NRFFDC
+239 RFFDC

-253 AFLIMGEDSN
+253 AFLVMGEDSN
-263 LGRSFP
+263 LGKSFP

-275 DIVLLWCN
+275 DIVLLWCG
-283 LFRQKIEDGSIEV
+283 LFRQKINDGDIEV
-296 PVGEDIVISK
+296 PVGEDIVIST
-306 QQFLMISEECKR
+306 QQFVAISEECKR

-328 REMTMGEFCKKLK
+328 REMTMGEFCNKLK
-341 EYMILMEMIME
+341 EYMIIMEMIKE
-352 KHDQVIVYPI
+352 IYDQIMIYPI
-362 VGKVAGRYPKD
+362 VGKVEGCYPKD
-373 FKGGETNE
+373 FKGGEANE

>member
-1 MFMKPLEILLSKRWI
+1 MKPLEVLLSKRWI
-16 LKNRE
+16 LKNRD

-32 GKNRDF
+32 GKSRDF

-45 QAIITPNLIK
+45 QAIVTPNLIK
-55 LEKIPSYAQNWMGIQ
+55 LENIPAYAQNWMGIQ
-70 DFSDRLEYIFLC
+70 EFSDHLEYIFLC
-82 MILMFLEDR
+82 MILMFLEER
-91 DAGEQFVLSMLTEYI
+91 DSGEQFVLSMLTEYI
-106 QANIKE
+106 QGNIKE
-112 EQIDWTIYSYR
+112 EQIDWTIYNYR

-129 MKYCVKIGILEI
+129 MKYCVKVGILEI
-141 DDGSEDSFMKSDEG
+141 DDGSEDNFMKSDEG

-176 SDYHSQG
+176 SDYQKQE

-209 LISPGIYLNDDT
+209 LMSPGIYLNDDT

-234 IEEDL
+234 IQEELD
-239 NRFFDC
+239 RFFDC

-253 AFLIMGEDSN
+253 AFLVMGEDSN
-263 LGRSFP
+263 LGKSFP

-275 DIVLLWCN
+275 DIVLLWCG
-283 LFRQKIEDGSIEV
+283 LFRQKINDGDIEV
-296 PVGEDIVISK
+296 PVGEDIVIST
-306 QQFLMISEECKR
+306 QQFVAISEECKR

-328 REMTMGEFCKKLK
+328 REMTMGEFCNKLK
-341 EYMILMEMIME
+341 EYMIIMEMIKE
-352 KHDQVIVYPI
+352 IYDQIMIYPI
-362 VGKVAGRYPKD
+362 VGKVEGCYPKD
-373 FKGGETNE
+373 FKGGEANE

>member
-1 MFMKPLEILLSKRWI
+1 MKPLEVLLSKRWI
-16 LKNRE
+16 LKNRD

-32 GKNRDF
+32 GKSRDF

-55 LEKIPSYAQNWMGIQ
+55 LEKIPAYAQNWMGIQ
-70 DFSDRLEYIFLC
+70 EFSDRLEYVFLC
-82 MILMFLEDR
+82 MILMFLEER
-91 DAGEQFVLSMLTEYI
+91 DSGEQFVLSMLTEYI

-141 DDGSEDSFMKSDEG
+141 DDGSEDSFMKSDDG
-155 EVLYQNTGASRYFMK
+155 EVLYQNTGTSRYFMK
-170 NFSRDI
+170 SFSRDI
-176 SDYHSQG
+176 SDYQKQE

-209 LISPGIYLNDDT
+209 LMSPGIYLNDDT

-234 IEEDL
+234 IQEELD
-239 NRFFDC
+239 RFFDC

-253 AFLIMGEDSN
+253 AFLVMGEDSN
-263 LGRSFP
+263 LGKSFP

-275 DIVLLWCN
+275 DIVLLWCG
-283 LFRQKIEDGSIEV
+283 LFRQKINDGDIEV
-296 PVGEDIVISK
+296 PVGEDIVIST
-306 QQFLMISEECKR
+306 QQFITISEECKK

-328 REMTMGEFCKKLK
+328 REMTMGEFCNTLK
-341 EYMILMEMIME
+341 EYMIIMEMIKE
-352 KHDQVIVYPI
+352 TYDQIRVYPI
-362 VGKVAGRYPKD
+362 VGKVAGCYPKD
-373 FKGGETNE
+373 FKGGEANE

>member
-1 MFMKPLEILLSKRWI
+1 MKPLEVLLSKRWI
-16 LKNRE
+16 LKNRD

-32 GKNRDF
+32 GKSRDF

-45 QAIITPNLIK
+45 QAIVTPNLIK
-55 LEKIPSYAQNWMGIQ
+55 LEKIPAYAQNWMGIQ
-70 DFSDRLEYIFLC
+70 EFSDHLEYIFLC
-82 MILMFLEDR
+82 MILMFLEER
-91 DAGEQFVLSMLTEYI
+91 DSGEQFVLSMLTEYI
-106 QANIKE
+106 QGNIKE
-112 EQIDWTIYSYR
+112 EQIDWTIYNYR

-129 MKYCVKIGILEI
+129 MKYCVKVGILEI
-141 DDGSEDSFMKSDEG
+141 DDGSEDNFMKSDEG

-176 SDYHSQG
+176 SDYQKQE

-209 LISPGIYLNDDT
+209 LMSPGIYLNDDT

-234 IEEDL
+234 IQEELD
-239 NRFFDC
+239 RFFDC

-253 AFLIMGEDSN
+253 AFLVMGEDSN
-263 LGRSFP
+263 LGKSFP

-275 DIVLLWCN
+275 DIVLLWCG
-283 LFRQKIEDGSIEV
+283 LFRQKINDGDIEV
-296 PVGEDIVISK
+296 PVGEDIVIST
-306 QQFLMISEECKR
+306 QQFVAISEECKR

-328 REMTMGEFCKKLK
+328 REMTMGEFCNKLK
-341 EYMILMEMIME
+341 EYMIIMEMIKE
-352 KHDQVIVYPI
+352 IYDQIIIYPI
-362 VGKVAGRYPKD
+362 VGKVEGCYPKD
-373 FKGGETNE
+373 FKGGEANE

>member
-1 MFMKPLEILLSKRWI
+1 MKPLEILLSKRWI
-16 LKNRE
+16 LKDRE

-32 GKNRDF
+32 GKSRDF

-55 LEKIPSYAQNWMGIQ
+55 LEKIPAYAQNWMGIQ
-70 DFSDRLEYIFLC
+70 DFSDHLEYIFLC

-155 EVLYQNTGASRYFMK
+155 EVVYQNTGSSRYFMK

-176 SDYHSQG
+176 SDYQSQE

-209 LISPGIYLNDDT
+209 LMSPGIYLNDDT

-234 IEEDL
+234 IEEEL

-283 LFRQKIEDGSIEV
+283 LFRQKIADGSIEV
-296 PVGEDIVISK
+296 PAGEDIVISR
-306 QQFLMISEECKR
+306 QQFLTISEECKR
-318 RYGNGWIKTY
+318 QYGSGWIKTY

-341 EYMILMEMIME
+341 EYMIFMEMIME
-352 KHDQVIVYPI
+352 KYDQIIVYPI
-362 VGKVAGRYPKD
+362 VGKVAGCYPKD

>member
-1 MFMKPLEILLSKRWI
+1 MKPLEVLLSKRWI
-16 LKNRE
+16 LKNRD

-32 GKNRDF
+32 GKSRDF

-45 QAIITPNLIK
+45 QAIVTPNLIK
-55 LEKIPSYAQNWMGIQ
+55 LEKIPAYAQNWMGIQ
-70 DFSDRLEYIFLC
+70 EFSDHLEYIFLC
-82 MILMFLEDR
+82 MILMFLEER
-91 DAGEQFVLSMLTEYI
+91 DLGEQFVLSMLTEYI
-106 QANIKE
+106 QGNIKE

-129 MKYCVKIGILEI
+129 MKYCVKVGILEI
-141 DDGSEDSFMKSDEG
+141 DDGSEDNFMKSDEG

-176 SDYHSQG
+176 SDYQKQE
-183 DFLKEEWIGM
+183 DFIKEEWIGM

-209 LISPGIYLNDDT
+209 LMSPGIYLNDDT

-234 IEEDL
+234 IQEEL

-253 AFLIMGEDSN
+253 AFLVMGEDSN
-263 LGRSFP
+263 LGKSFP

-275 DIVLLWCN
+275 DIVLLWCG
-283 LFRQKIEDGSIEV
+283 LFRQKINDGDIEV
-296 PVGEDIVISK
+296 PIGEDIVIST
-306 QQFLMISEECKR
+306 QQFVAISEECKR

-328 REMTMGEFCKKLK
+328 REMTMGEFCNKLK
-341 EYMILMEMIME
+341 EYMIIMEMIKE
-352 KHDQVIVYPI
+352 IYDQIMVYPI
-362 VGKVAGRYPKD
+362 VGKVEGCYPKD
-373 FKGGETNE
+373 FKGGEANE

>member
-1 MFMKPLEILLSKRWI
+1 
-16 LKNRE
+16 
-21 KELYYQLKDEI
+21 
-32 GKNRDF
+32 
-38 LTEKLGY
+38 
-45 QAIITPNLIK
+45 
-55 LEKIPSYAQNWMGIQ
+55 
-70 DFSDRLEYIFLC
+70 

-129 MKYCVKIGILEI
+129 MKYCVKLGILEI

-176 SDYHSQG
+176 SDYHSQE

-202 QRVYRSL
+202 QRVYRAL
-209 LISPGIYLNDDT
+209 LMSPGIYLNDDT

-227 VRHYRGM
+227 VRLYRGM
-234 IEEDL
+234 IEEEL

-245 ELQVHKTS
+245 ELQVHKTYS
-253 AFLIMGEDSN
+253 GDHDPEGLLIAQKLRLRYKERLTLWNYSRN
-263 LGRSFP
+263 FY
-269 EENTLS
+269 EQNLS
-275 DIVLLWCN
+275 DVTLNERRLKQLDQIFIEELQEIKEDMKY
-283 LFRQKIEDGSIEV
+283 QKKAAYQESMLEN
-296 PVGEDIVISK
+296 
-306 QQFLMISEECKR
+306 
-318 RYGNGWIKTY
+318 Y
-328 REMTMGEFCKKLK
+328 
-341 EYMILMEMIME
+341 IL
-352 KHDQVIVYPI
+352 Q
-362 VGKVAGRYPKD
+362 
-373 FKGGETNE
+373 

>member
-1 MFMKPLEILLSKRWI
+1 MKPLEILLSKRWI
-16 LKNRE
+16 LKDRE

-32 GKNRDF
+32 GKSRDF

-55 LEKIPSYAQNWMGIQ
+55 LEKIPAYAQNWMGIQ

-129 MKYCVKIGILEI
+129 MKYCVKLGILEI

-176 SDYHSQG
+176 SDYHSQE

-202 QRVYRSL
+202 QRVYRAL
-209 LISPGIYLNDDT
+209 LMSPGIYLNDDT

-234 IEEDL
+234 IEEEL

-263 LGRSFP
+263 LGRAFP

-283 LFRQKIEDGSIEV
+283 LFRQKIADGSIEV
-296 PVGEDIVISK
+296 PAGEDIVISR
-306 QQFLMISEECKR
+306 QQFLVISEECKR
-318 RYGNGWIKTY
+318 QYGSGWIKTY

-352 KHDQVIVYPI
+352 KYDQIIVYPI
-362 VGKVAGRYPKD
+362 VGKVAGCYPKD